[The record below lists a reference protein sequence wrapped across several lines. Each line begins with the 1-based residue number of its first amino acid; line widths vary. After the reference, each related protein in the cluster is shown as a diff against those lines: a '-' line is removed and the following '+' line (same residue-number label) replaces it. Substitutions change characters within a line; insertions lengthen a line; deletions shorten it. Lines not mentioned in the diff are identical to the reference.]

1 MPHLLEGNYKP
12 IPLAS
17 WMNRLLLFAANI
29 LLLPLAPW
37 PVLSCSCEPP
47 GSPLEELALYDAV
60 FAGQVVEI
68 VEKIE
73 DPEDLTI
80 SFELSAVWKGELGMD
95 VSIGTRLWSAG
106 CGYHF
111 ELGEQYLVY
120 AYSSEDGTLRTGIC
134 SRTMLL
140 AAAANDREQL
150 GEPTSRWQLTS
161 VDPMSWG
168 GVKIIGNSTL

>member
-1 MPHLLEGNYKP
+1 MRKVKP
-12 IPLAS
+12 S
-17 WMNRLLLFAANI
+17 RWNRLLLFANI

-68 VEKIE
+68 VEKAA

-80 SFELSAVWKGELGMD
+80 SFELSAVWKGELEMD
-95 VSIGTRLWSAG
+95 VSIGTRLSNVE
-106 CGYHF
+106 CGYQF

-120 AYSSEDGTLRTGIC
+120 AYFSADGTLRTGIC
-134 SRTMLL
+134 SRTMVL

-150 GEPTSRWQLTS
+150 GEPISRWPLTS
-161 VDPMSWG
+161 VAPMSWG
-168 GVKIIGNSTL
+168 EVKIALR